1 MQSGGCAKAF
11 DPRGKAF
18 MGLPPFLYCPC
29 LLRVNLCGKMRAM
42 ISGAEQLAGR
52 DIKGVICDLM
62 CTLFNPGMQEEAVKK
77 WAVAS
82 GLSARAAAQALSQ
95 IELEAGVGRP
105 ALFEDWMRQVLDEAG
120 RESAIDV
127 QQARVAA
134 HRLGVLTASQGRL
147 YPHVRELLTELK
159 KFYRV
164 GILST
169 VSHRGRLA
177 AKNLGL
183 DEPWIHAAAF
193 SSEVHVM
200 KPDPR
205 AYEII
210 AERLKVP
217 LRQCLFVDDHIEYVR
232 AAKELG
238 MVSVTV
244 LHAEGHTAEFVRSG
258 ELTREDITAEGITV
272 INRIAELGDLLQIPY
287 WVTPSED
294 GADDDDQTNGWLAE
308 ANVI

>member
-1 MQSGGCAKAF
+1 
-11 DPRGKAF
+11 
-18 MGLPPFLYCPC
+18 
-29 LLRVNLCGKMRAM
+29 M
-42 ISGAEQLAGR
+42 ISGAEQLVGR

-62 CTLFNPGMQEEAVKK
+62 CTLFNPGIQEEAVKK

-82 GLSARAAAQALSQ
+82 GLSARAVAQALTQ

-120 RESAIDV
+120 RDGAIDGHR
-127 QQARVAA
+127 ARVEA
-134 HRLGVLTASQGRL
+134 HRLGALSASQGQL
-147 YPHVRELLTELK
+147 YGRVRELLSELK

-183 DEPWIHAAAF
+183 DEPWLHAAAF

-210 AERLKVP
+210 AERLRVP

-232 AAKELG
+232 AAKKLG
-238 MVSVTV
+238 MVGVAV

-258 ELTREDITAEGITV
+258 QLTRDDITNEGITV

-287 WVTPSED
+287 WVTPPED
-294 GADDDDQTNGWLAE
+294 AADDDDQTHGQLAE
-308 ANVI
+308 AHLI